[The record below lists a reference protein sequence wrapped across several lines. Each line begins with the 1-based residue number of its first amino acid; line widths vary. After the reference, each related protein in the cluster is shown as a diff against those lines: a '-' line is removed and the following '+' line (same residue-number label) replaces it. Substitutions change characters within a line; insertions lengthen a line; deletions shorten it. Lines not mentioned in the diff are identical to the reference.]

1 MAAKKAI
8 AGMDTVDMPE
18 VEVAAPKKTA
28 NASDPFKKTVTIR
41 LPKKEDG
48 SPNYVIA
55 SVNGRVYKIKRGEA
69 VDVPAPV
76 AEVIQHSFD
85 AEEAAELYME
95 SKAD

>member
-18 VEVAAPKKTA
+18 VEVAAPKKA
-28 NASDPFKKTVTIR
+28 ASTNDPWKKMVSIR

-55 SVNGRVYKIKRGEA
+55 SVNGRVFKIKRGETEE
-69 VDVPAPV
+69 VPAPI
-76 AEVIQHSFD
+76 AEVIQHSYD
-85 AEEAAELYME
+85 AEDAADLYME